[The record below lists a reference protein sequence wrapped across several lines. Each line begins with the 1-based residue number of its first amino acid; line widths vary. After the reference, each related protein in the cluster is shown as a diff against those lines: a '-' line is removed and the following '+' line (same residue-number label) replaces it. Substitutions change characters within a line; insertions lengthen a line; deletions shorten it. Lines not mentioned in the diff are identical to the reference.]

1 MTGATDPTMLD
12 SSLSPSRRASAR
24 ADLRHLTL
32 DVLVVGGGVV
42 GTGCALDAASRGL
55 QVGLVEAADIASGT
69 SSRSSKLIHGGLRYL
84 EMLDFGLVAE
94 ALHERQLLLND
105 VAPHL
110 VSPVTFLYP
119 LRTGWE
125 RAYVGAGLQ
134 LYDGLA
140 RWRRGAAAQQL
151 PRHRHLSR
159 RGVGRVA
166 AALRPGSYTGGIQ
179 YHDAQ
184 VDDARFA
191 LFLAR
196 TATAFGARVLT
207 RCRVDALLREGGRV
221 VGAAVTDLEDGTS
234 FHVRA
239 NQVVNAT
246 GVWADDLRGGAPAT
260 PSVTV
265 RASKG
270 SHIVVARDRIEADGG
285 IIVRTRSS
293 VLLVIPWGPDHWLIG
308 TTDTDPPPGE
318 PKEAPVPTEDE
329 IGYLLDEVNTLLATP
344 LTRADVISSFAGLRP
359 LVRGDA
365 STARLSREHVV
376 SVDEP
381 GLVTISGGK
390 FTTYRV
396 MAAEVVDQVVAAL
409 RQSSGVTYPSSC
421 TAAVPL
427 VGAEGL
433 PMLQV
438 AAATGAFSTH
448 GLPDERVPH
457 LLRRYGAFALDV
469 ARLVADDPT
478 LGEALEGAPRYLRAE
493 VAYAVTHEGAVHLD
507 DVMLR
512 RTRIALEYPGHGEA
526 SATEVAGIMAPLLG
540 WNAEELRAELDDYRH
555 AVGVPSARA
564 DNTTPR

>member
-1 MTGATDPTMLD
+1 M
-12 SSLSPSRRASAR
+12 
-24 ADLRHLTL
+24 
-32 DVLVVGGGVV
+32 
-42 GTGCALDAASRGL
+42 
-55 QVGLVEAADIASGT
+55 
-69 SSRSSKLIHGGLRYL
+69 
-84 EMLDFGLVAE
+84 
-94 ALHERQLLLND
+94 
-105 VAPHL
+105 
-110 VSPVTFLYP
+110 
-119 LRTGWE
+119 
-125 RAYVGAGLQ
+125 
-134 LYDGLA
+134 
-140 RWRRGAAAQQL
+140 
-151 PRHRHLSR
+151 
-159 RGVGRVA
+159 
-166 AALRPGSYTGGIQ
+166 
-179 YHDAQ
+179 
-184 VDDARFA
+184 
-191 LFLAR
+191 
-196 TATAFGARVLT
+196 
-207 RCRVDALLREGGRV
+207 
-221 VGAAVTDLEDGTS
+221 GAAVTDLEDGTS

-246 GVWADDLRGGAPAT
+246 GVWADDLRDGAPAT

-308 TTDTDPPPGE
+308 TTDTDPPAGE

-344 LTRADVISSFAGLRP
+344 LTRADVIASFAGLRP
-359 LVRGDA
+359 LVSGDA

-396 MAAEVVDQVVAAL
+396 MAVEVIDQVVAAL

-433 PMLQV
+433 PALQV
-438 AAATGAFSTH
+438 AAATGAFPTH
-448 GLPDERVPH
+448 GLPRRARATPPAP
-457 LLRRYGAFALDV
+457 LRRVRTRRGAAGRRRPD
-469 ARLVADDPT
+469 ARETPWRAHPATCVPRSPT
-478 LGEALEGAPRYLRAE
+478 PSPTRAPL
-493 VAYAVTHEGAVHLD
+493 HLD

-512 RTRIALEYPGHGEA
+512 RTRIAMEYPDHGEA

-540 WNAEELRAELDDYRH
+540 WSAEELRSR
-555 AVGVPSARA
+555 ARRLPARGRCPEAGA
-564 DNTTPR
+564 DNTRLADASMRPQVVAHRGASYENAEHTLARVHQGPRARRRCPRVRCPADRRWPPGVRPRPRPAAHREPQGCGVRDGARDPQRAPLRSWTEPVAGSRQRGRRP

>member
-1 MTGATDPTMLD
+1 M
-12 SSLSPSRRASAR
+12 
-24 ADLRHLTL
+24 
-32 DVLVVGGGVV
+32 
-42 GTGCALDAASRGL
+42 
-55 QVGLVEAADIASGT
+55 
-69 SSRSSKLIHGGLRYL
+69 
-84 EMLDFGLVAE
+84 
-94 ALHERQLLLND
+94 
-105 VAPHL
+105 
-110 VSPVTFLYP
+110 
-119 LRTGWE
+119 
-125 RAYVGAGLQ
+125 
-134 LYDGLA
+134 
-140 RWRRGAAAQQL
+140 
-151 PRHRHLSR
+151 
-159 RGVGRVA
+159 
-166 AALRPGSYTGGIQ
+166 
-179 YHDAQ
+179 
-184 VDDARFA
+184 DDARFA

-246 GVWADDLRGGAPAT
+246 GVWADDLRDGAPAT

-308 TTDTDPPPGE
+308 TTDTDPPAGE

-396 MAAEVVDQVVAAL
+396 MAAEVIDQVVAAL
-409 RQSSGVTYPSSC
+409 RQSSGVTYPVVLHRRRPARGCRRVSPCCRWLPRQGRSRPTGFQTSACHTSC
-421 TAAVPL
+421 
-427 VGAEGL
+427 
-433 PMLQV
+433 
-438 AAATGAFSTH
+438 AATARSHSTWH
-448 GLPDERVPH
+448 GWS
-457 LLRRYGAFALDV
+457 
-469 ARLVADDPT
+469 PT
-478 LGEALEGAPRYLRAE
+478 IQRSETPWRAHPATCAPRSPTPSPTRAPC
-493 VAYAVTHEGAVHLD
+493 T
-507 DVMLR
+507 
-512 RTRIALEYPGHGEA
+512 
-526 SATEVAGIMAPLLG
+526 
-540 WNAEELRAELDDYRH
+540 W
-555 AVGVPSARA
+555 
-564 DNTTPR
+564 TT